1 MLDVGLYFM
10 YALFFIAVLAAIVL
24 PLMNAIKSPGTFLKS
39 LYGIIGLVV
48 VFVVAYAI
56 SGSDVKPNWA
66 VLGINEGTSKL
77 IGAGLI
83 VFYVTIL
90 VAVIGLIYSEISKA
104 FK

>member
-48 VFVVAYAI
+48 VFVVAYAV